1 MKTIILLGG
10 NVEAVPIIERASA
23 LGHRAVVVDNDA
35 RCPGRALTD
44 DFVHASCYHADRAIA
59 SLSRHAYTNR
69 LFYDGV
75 LCAAVDAPHVAAEIA
90 ARFGLPGLGIEAA
103 WLSADKLAQKKALAG
118 HVPLPMF
125 KSWPFPV
132 SLHKMTGGGG
142 AGDVFTHIVKPVDS
156 RGGRGVVRV
165 TKDIDP
171 AFAYEIARGQSP
183 TGRVMVEQWLD
194 GTQLSTESIVQD
206 GRALFTAVGLRNYAR
221 LEEFAPFV
229 IEDGFDEPWGPFD
242 EPWGPYAGS
251 ESQADIGRIIEH
263 ACRALNWYQSG
274 VGTVKGD
281 LVIHDE
287 RFHVIELAARLS
299 GGFFSTHGIPLAYG
313 VDFAGVA
320 IRAALGE
327 HLNALT
333 QTLPAASFVSQ
344 RYVFPEPQDIGK
356 TVVAIDN
363 HRPGH
368 AIFHSWNIHE
378 DTVVQHVTSHPA
390 RWGQCIAAGATDD
403 EARRGAEQGVREMK
417 AGVVLK

>member
-1 MKTIILLGG
+1 MANLIFLGG
-10 NVEAVPIIERASA
+10 NVEAVPIIERAIA
-23 LGHRAVVVDNDA
+23 LGHRAVVVDIDA
-35 RCPGRALTD
+35 RCPGRSLTD
-44 DFVHASCYHADRAIA
+44 DFVHASCYHADRAIPA
-59 SLSRHAYTNR
+59 LSAHAYANR
-69 LFYDGV
+69 LSYDGV
-75 LCAAVDAPHVAAEIA
+75 LCAAVDAPHIAAQIA
-90 ARFGLPGLGIEAA
+90 ARFGLPGLSIEAA
-103 WLSADKLAQKKALAG
+103 RLSVDKLAQKQALAG

-125 KSWPFPV
+125 RSWPFPV
-132 SLHKMTGGGG
+132 SLHKMTGGE

-156 RGGRGVVRV
+156 HGERGVVRV

-194 GTQLSTESIVQD
+194 GLQLSTESIVQD
-206 GRALFTAVGLRNYAR
+206 GRVLFTAVGLRNYDR

-229 IEDGFDEPWGPFD
+229 IENGFDAPWLPAPGD
-242 EPWGPYAGS
+242 N
-251 ESQADIGRIIEH
+251 IIKKCGDVVAR
-263 ACRALNWYQSG
+263 ACRALGWYQRG
-274 VGTVKGD
+274 AGTVKGD

-287 RFHVIELAARLS
+287 HVHVIELAARLS

-313 VDFAGVA
+313 IDFSGAA

-327 HLNALT
+327 HLNAPA

-368 AIFHSWNIHE
+368 TIFHSWNIHE
-378 DTVVQHVTSHPA
+378 DTVVQPVTSHPA
-390 RWGQCIAAGATDD
+390 RWGQCIVADATDD
-403 EARRGAEQGVREMK
+403 EARRGAERGVREMK
-417 AGVVLK
+417 ASVVLK

>member
-142 AGDVFTHIVKPVDS
+142 VGDVFIHIVKPIDS

-194 GTQLSTESIVQD
+194 GLQLSAESIIQD
-206 GRALFTAVGLRNYAR
+206 GTVLFTAIALRNYAR

-229 IEDGFDEPWGPFD
+229 IEDGFDGPWLPAPGD
-242 EPWGPYAGS
+242 NILKKCGDVIA
-251 ESQADIGRIIEH
+251 Q
-263 ACRALNWYQSG
+263 ACRALDWYQRG
-274 VGTVKGD
+274 AGTVKGD

-287 RFHVIELAARLS
+287 CVHVIELAARLS
-299 GGFFSTHGIPLAYG
+299 GGFFSTHGVPQTTG
-313 VDFAGVA
+313 VDLVGAA

-327 HLNALT
+327 
-333 QTLPAASFVSQ
+333 TLKPIEPMPLRFVSQ

-363 HRPGH
+363 HRPES

-378 DTVVQHVTSHPA
+378 DTVVQPVTSHPA
-390 RWGQCIAAGATDD
+390 RWGQCIAVGATSG
-403 EARRGAEQGVREMK
+403 EARRRAGQGVREMK